1 MLSYNYIFMIWRI
14 NVMKISDNTKDVL
27 KNFSTINSGIRV
39 KEGNKL
45 ETISNMKNILAVATV
60 SESFPTN
67 FSIYNLPEF
76 LGATSLL
83 EDPDFDFGESSLS
96 IADTNSKLAY
106 FYASEGMVVAPDKMI
121 TMPDAEISF
130 KVTSTL
136 LGDLQKASSVLGVN
150 DLVLESDG
158 TTVSLTV
165 SDKKNAASNTFS
177 RVVGE
182 GDGTP
187 YSMNFKIENL
197 KILTGNYDVSVSS
210 KGISHFK
217 NADMDLEYFIALE
230 PDSKY
235 GS

>member
-1 MLSYNYIFMIWRI
+1 M
-14 NVMKISDNTKDVL
+14 MKISDNTKDVL

-39 KEGNKL
+39 KQGNKL

-76 LGATSLL
+76 LGATSLM
-83 EDPDFDFGESSLS
+83 EDPDFNFGETSLS
-96 IADTNSKLAY
+96 IADNNSKLAY

-121 TMPDAEISF
+121 TMPDAEIEF
-130 KVTSTL
+130 AVTSTL
-136 LGDLQKASSVLGVN
+136 LNDLQKASSVLGVN
-150 DLVLESDG
+150 DLVLGSNG
-158 TTVSLTV
+158 TSISLTV
-165 SDKKNAASNTFS
+165 CDKKNPTSNTFS

-182 GDGTP
+182 GDGTTF
-187 YSMNFKIENL
+187 SMNFKIENL
-197 KILTGNYDVSVSS
+197 KILTGNYNVSVSS
-210 KGISHFK
+210 KGISHFV
-217 NADMDLEYFIALE
+217 NSDIDLEYFIALE

>member
-1 MLSYNYIFMIWRI
+1 M
-14 NVMKISDNTKDVL
+14 MKISDNTRDVL

-39 KEGNKL
+39 KTGNKL

-60 SESFPTN
+60 SEEFPTN

-83 EDPDFDFGESSLS
+83 EDPDFEFGASSLS
-96 IADTNSKLAY
+96 IADNNSKLAY

-121 TMPDAEISF
+121 TMPDAEIEF

-158 TTVSLTV
+158 STVSLTV
-165 SDKKNAASNTFS
+165 VDKKNAASNTFS
-177 RVVGE
+177 RVVGT
-182 GDGTP
+182 GDGTT
-187 YSMNFKIENL
+187 YAMNFKIENL
-197 KILTGNYDVSVSS
+197 KILEGNYDVAVSS
-210 KGISHFK
+210 KGISHFN
-217 NADMDLEYFIALE
+217 NADIDLEYFIALE

-235 GS
+235 GV

>member
-1 MLSYNYIFMIWRI
+1 M
-14 NVMKISDNTKDVL
+14 MKISSDTRDVL

-39 KEGNKL
+39 KSGNKL

-60 SESFPTN
+60 KEEFPTN

-83 EDPDFDFGESSLS
+83 EDPDFNFGETSLS
-96 IADTNSKLAY
+96 IADNNSKLAY

-121 TMPDAEISF
+121 TMPDAEIEF

-150 DLVLESDG
+150 DLVLFSDG
-158 TTVSLTV
+158 ESVSLTV
-165 SDKKNAASNTFS
+165 KDKKNAASNTFS

-182 GDGTP
+182 GDGTTF
-187 YSMNFKIENL
+187 SMNFKIENL
-197 KILTGNYDVSVSS
+197 KILPGNYNVSVSS
-210 KGISHFK
+210 KGISHFN
-217 NADMDLEYFIALE
+217 NADIELEYFIALE

-235 GS
+235 GV

>member
-1 MLSYNYIFMIWRI
+1 M
-14 NVMKISDNTKDVL
+14 MKISDNTKDVL

-39 KEGNKL
+39 KQGNKL

-76 LGATSLL
+76 LGATSLM
-83 EDPDFDFGESSLS
+83 EDPDFNFGETSLS
-96 IADTNSKLAY
+96 IADNNSKLAY

-121 TMPDAEISF
+121 TMPDAEIEF
-130 KVTSTL
+130 AVTSTL
-136 LGDLQKASSVLGVN
+136 LNDLQKASSVLGVN
-150 DLVLESDG
+150 DLVLGSDG
-158 TTVSLTV
+158 TSISLTV
-165 SDKKNAASNTFS
+165 CDKKNPTSNTFS

-182 GDGTP
+182 GDGTK

-197 KILTGNYDVSVSS
+197 KILTGNYNVSVSS
-210 KGISHFK
+210 KGISHFD
-217 NADMDLEYFIALE
+217 NADMALEYFIALE

>member
-1 MLSYNYIFMIWRI
+1 M
-14 NVMKISDNTKDVL
+14 MKISDNTKDVL

-39 KEGNKL
+39 KQGNKL

-76 LGATSLL
+76 LGATSLM
-83 EDPDFDFGESSLS
+83 EDPDFNFGETSLS
-96 IADTNSKLAY
+96 IADNNSKLAY

-121 TMPDAEISF
+121 TMPDAEIEF
-130 KVTSTL
+130 AVTSTL
-136 LGDLQKASSVLGVN
+136 LNDLQKASSVLGVN
-150 DLVLESDG
+150 DLVLGSDG
-158 TTVSLTV
+158 TSISLTV
-165 SDKKNAASNTFS
+165 CDKKNPTSNTFS

-182 GDGTP
+182 GDGTTF
-187 YSMNFKIENL
+187 SMNFKIENL
-197 KILTGNYDVSVSS
+197 KILTGNYNVSVSS
-210 KGISHFK
+210 KGISHFV
-217 NADMDLEYFIALE
+217 NSDIDLEYFIALE

>member
-1 MLSYNYIFMIWRI
+1 M
-14 NVMKISDNTKDVL
+14 MKISDNTKDVL

-76 LGATSLL
+76 LGATSLM
-83 EDPDFDFGESSLS
+83 EDPDFNFGETSLS
-96 IADTNSKLAY
+96 IADNNSKLAY
-106 FYASEGMVVAPDKMI
+106 FYASEGMVVAPDKII
-121 TMPDAEISF
+121 TMPDAEIEF
-130 KVTSTL
+130 AVTSTL
-136 LGDLQKASSVLGVN
+136 LNDLQKASSVLGVN
-150 DLVLESDG
+150 DLVLGSDG
-158 TTVSLTV
+158 TSISLTV
-165 SDKKNAASNTFS
+165 CDKKNPTSNTFS

-182 GDGTP
+182 GDGTTF
-187 YSMNFKIENL
+187 SMNFKIENL
-197 KILTGNYDVSVSS
+197 KILTGNYNVSVSS
-210 KGISHFK
+210 KGISHFV
-217 NADMDLEYFIALE
+217 NSDIDLEYFIALE